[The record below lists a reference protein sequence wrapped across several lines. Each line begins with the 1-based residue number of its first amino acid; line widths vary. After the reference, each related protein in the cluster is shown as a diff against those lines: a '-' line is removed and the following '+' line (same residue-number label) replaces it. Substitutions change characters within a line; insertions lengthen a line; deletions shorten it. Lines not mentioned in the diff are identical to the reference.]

1 MKLPVVLPVA
11 LGIACVIS
19 AYPAW
24 WPEVVGA
31 PPPTAID
38 TDRTPLGIKVPAD
51 TIVDFR
57 VTEWNDTSSDAKV
70 LEVKKSGNEWSIPSK
85 FDYPADANARVST
98 AAATYLGLERGR
110 FVTDDPAQYE
120 ALGVLDP
127 LDPDITKRKGRG
139 KRVTLTDATGKVVA
153 DLVIGERCAIGDGV
167 YYVREHDAKK
177 VYTAQVDPSDLSTSF
192 TDYVEVDPLKIKRED
207 VRSMTIAD
215 YSVDLKNQNN
225 QLLLRSTTD
234 LKRQGSADAWDAT
247 SALPEGKQVAQGVIN
262 GILTAV
268 TSIKLTDVML
278 LRGGADLEG
287 HGIFAVPPGTIQ
299 DNSPVLP
306 FMDASGQAKSYE
318 IVGTEGR
325 LDITAKDGLV
335 YSLMFGGAAM
345 SNDAK
350 DKAKNGA
357 TDAAKDAA
365 HDRYVVVFVRYV
377 PELDDDAKAEAAKK
391 DAKPDEA
398 KKKDDGAERAAKAQK
413 RFIKYFYVISDD
425 AFKQLRPAL
434 DKLFENK
441 PPEPMVG
448 KTGKS
453 VSAWMA
459 ENGKRPGV
467 CTTPDGLQYEILAQ
481 PRKDGKAPLPSD
493 EVQVH
498 YVGTLLTDGTQ
509 FDASQGDKTF
519 TTKVTQVIPA
529 WVETLQL
536 MHEGEK
542 VRIWAKPE
550 LAYGSQAKGN
560 IPANSTLVFEIELL
574 KVIGPGVP
582 PKTSALPMPAP
593 APAPA
598 KPAAPAAK

>member
-11 LGIACVIS
+11 LGIACIIS

-24 WPEVVGA
+24 WPDVVGA
-31 PPPTAID
+31 PPPTTID
-38 TDRTPLGIKVPAD
+38 ADRTPLGTKVPAD

-57 VTEWNDTSSDAKV
+57 VTEWNDTSSDAKL
-70 LEVKKSGNEWSIPSK
+70 LEVKKSGNEWTIPSK

-110 FVTDDPAQYE
+110 LVTDDPAQYE

-153 DLVIGERCAIGDGV
+153 DLIIGERCAVGDGV
-167 YYVREHDAKK
+167 YYVREHDSKK

-192 TDYVEVDPLKIKRED
+192 TDYVEADPLKIKRED
-207 VRSMTIAD
+207 VRAMTIAD

-234 LKRQGSADAWDAT
+234 LKRQGTADVWDAT
-247 SALPEGKQVAQGVIN
+247 SALPEGKQVAQGIIN

-287 HGIFAVPPGTIQ
+287 HGIYAVPPGTIQ

-306 FMDASGQAKSYE
+306 FMDGSGQAKNYE

-345 SNDAK
+345 NNDAK
-350 DKAKNGA
+350 GKAKAGA

-377 PELDDDAKAEAAKK
+377 PE
-391 DAKPDEA
+391 
-398 KKKDDGAERAAKAQK
+398 
-413 RFIKYFYVISDD
+413 
-425 AFKQLRPAL
+425 
-434 DKLFENK
+434 
-441 PPEPMVG
+441 
-448 KTGKS
+448 
-453 VSAWMA
+453 
-459 ENGKRPGV
+459 
-467 CTTPDGLQYEILAQ
+467 
-481 PRKDGKAPLPSD
+481 PRRGR
-493 EVQVH
+493 
-498 YVGTLLTDGTQ
+498 
-509 FDASQGDKTF
+509 QGRGG
-519 TTKVTQVIPA
+519 Q
-529 WVETLQL
+529 
-536 MHEGEK
+536 EG
-542 VRIWAKPE
+542 R
-550 LAYGSQAKGN
+550 QAR
-560 IPANSTLVFEIELL
+560 
-574 KVIGPGVP
+574 
-582 PKTSALPMPAP
+582 
-593 APAPA
+593 
-598 KPAAPAAK
+598 